1 MKKIITVVF
10 SDLDNKNIRLELD
23 DSLSPKTFQAILD
36 HLPVKV
42 KINRWGDELYTDPTE
57 IGVKEEEN
65 AKAEV
70 NELDVAYWPEG
81 KALCL
86 FFGPTPISKDGKIL
100 AYSPV
105 NVVGKILDHSMKDDI
120 LDRVETKTNV
130 IIKWQSSLKKHLTKI
145 LPT

>member
-1 MKKIITVVF
+1 MKKIITAVF

-23 DSLSPKTFQAILD
+23 NSLSPKTFQAILD

-57 IGVKEEEN
+57 IEVIEKNGKT
-65 AKAEV
+65 EV

-81 KALCL
+81 RAICL

-105 NVVGKILDHSMKDDI
+105 NIVGKIIDPPVKDDL
-120 LDRVETKTNV
+120 LDYVESKTTV
-130 IIKWQSSLKKHLTKI
+130 IIN
-145 LPT
+145 

>member
-1 MKKIITVVF
+1 MKKIITIVF

-23 DSLSPKTFQAILD
+23 SSFSPKTFKAILD

-42 KINRWGDELYTDPTE
+42 KINRWGDELYTDPTK
-57 IGVKEEEN
+57 IDVKEEEN
-65 AKAEV
+65 AKTEV

-86 FFGPTPISKDGKIL
+86 FLGPTPISKDGKIL

-105 NVVGKILDHSMKDDI
+105 NIVGKILDLSMKYDV
-120 LDRVETKTNV
+120 LDHIKTKTNL
-130 IIKWQSSLKKHLTKI
+130 IIK
-145 LPT
+145 